1 MAFNP
6 TAQNVNSF
14 DNDYTYVGRNSLNRT
29 NPYANVDGL
38 NAEKLYGV
46 DTYEDRIPV
55 SFTWHIA
62 SGGDRFTVTPIYGV
76 TSASDYLKFNLI
88 DESGNEAYGSFVSSS
103 PSAAFNISTTALN
116 HANDW
121 KAFFATAKSG
131 AKTEFSYKIESAAQL
146 TNTTATITYANL

>member
-76 TSASDYLKFNLI
+76 TTASDYLKFNLI

-121 KAFFATAKSG
+121 KVFFATAKSG

>member
-121 KAFFATAKSG
+121 KVFFATKKDW

>member
-46 DTYEDRIPV
+46 DTFEDRIPV

-76 TSASDYLKFNLI
+76 TTASDYLKFNLI

-121 KAFFATAKSG
+121 KVFFATAKAG